1 MDSIGEERE
10 QIEEDIERLN
20 LALQVEG
27 SEVELQ
33 DEDDEDV
40 LCINEDSIEHEDY
53 ESVDTIFS
61 ISSEAKQG
69 VPSEIDQFSGM
80 SEISHL
86 PINAETCLALNRTY
100 QELILESLKKIE
112 LALNENREKQR
123 VLEEGLEMKSAG
135 GSKSTEKQGSK
146 KKCSTMFCK
155 PYFKDKD
162 QKVPP
167 PNTDVQMKKLTQE
180 HKQDVTPPLPWSVA
194 QRCKLQEAVKEEA
207 LKQKLVPIMN
217 RKEVYVERVKNL
229 ESELVKINIDK
240 SELED
245 GDEANLIELNELNER
260 GQKKEQE
267 LAEWQEKIE
276 QLDRDMEKVKETSE
290 IELLFSVDSEK
301 VDWLMI
307 ANFIFGGKREEKE
320 CEIMWNNVL
329 HPSIN
334 KEKWSTQETKHLQEL
349 ANKYNMKNWPAIA
362 HELGTGRTP
371 FQCLQF
377 YQHSL
382 NDAYHN
388 RPWSEEED
396 EMLKEVV
403 DSVRVGNKISF
414 AQVSY
419 FLDGRSQNQCQSRWN
434 QINPTTKRGRWT
446 LQEDC
451 LLMTAVQL
459 HGAKNWR
466 LLQEYV
472 PGRTALQCRDRY
484 NHCLNPA
491 ISSPEPWTY
500 EEDKKLLKHVYAM
513 METGNP
519 VKWIK
524 LASEFP
530 GRTDNQLLG
539 RYKRLQTWE
548 MKTSWLAEQ
557 SKQQRRDLGVME
569 GEQLQTEIMKSEPSV
584 CFQETAQLFP
594 DVVKE
599 DYLKQIVDRRRG
611 DLVVPRPPVMT
622 KNNTRCFKAVWERK
636 KQLHTLVNQHLQNL
650 NSVVPPNGTAIKEF
664 NSFGA
669 LSKDQQKAVQNMMS
683 NQPNQITVRDMLN
696 LTRKITRAENCREA
710 RAKRWEQDILYDEQI
725 KDVLIWKCFHSL
737 LVEKRIGRPRKFYL
751 FSPTGRKPPVAED
764 DEEENVEK
772 ITDITLTLLMNALD
786 LDYEKALMKSKQMD
800 MNDPTVKEDI
810 AFLKRVT
817 PSILPTN
824 TAEKRITNTNIQNVS
839 TISTLTK
846 TGPPRTTSL
855 STARSSSSESRNI
868 PSTSAE
874 QNSQSHKTP
883 STSTGQDSQSQKTP
897 STSTG
902 QNSQSQE
909 TPTSVGQNLAYAQ
922 NKRPD
927 LDQNVQS
934 CVTSQY
940 NVIRQQDK
948 TLSGN
953 GRKRKAEGS
962 NNEEEQIKQK
972 KSKETSSLSNINKD
986 TAENAS
992 DGSNSAKDP
1001 TKSQTVNNSVTGGA
1015 PGTTSNIKQATIST
1029 EQRPTLATKPS
1040 AIPAGARV
1048 IKLPPGVKLKPGDK
1062 IQDILAAH
1070 KASMSSPTGHS
1081 VQGSQNQPTG
1091 RSVQGSQNQP
1101 TGHSVQGSQQN
1112 QPTGHSVQG
1121 SQNQLTGHSVQGSQ
1135 NLPQTQ
1141 TTAAREAT
1149 SSTTVAGGSQTQKQ
1163 SVVVIRPP
1171 SGIQDPNRVKILP
1184 PGTVTTS
1191 AFKSL
1196 LLHRKYLMKKADEV
1210 YSRQFYKIRGEELQK
1225 RITVEL
1231 AKQSGVKVEEDISE
1245 SEYRAGTLSETLH
1258 ATDNSIVSDV
1268 AANLLKKCNK
1278 TNVHKDA
1285 LARVRRSKEYKMLQ
1299 KRFEALFAWPALLS
1313 TVCPEN
1319 VENPAQNKPTSVQNT
1334 KKKNVYPK
1342 VITKKG
1348 TPYTVVDKSE
1358 LSKEPVRRKKVTK
1371 KSYPCVKSKYT
1382 WRRVVMDREIKKIK
1396 REARLKKLQETLEKK
1411 QRGEFQP
1418 QKKTKRIVTT
1428 TSTRKSQRM
1437 AVKRSLP
1444 QLSESHEVSAPKQLK
1459 RLVRKKKQ
1467 GNSEK
1472 KSQDVKNNSFQLL
1485 GDAVVPVALIS
1496 NISSSIANG
1505 SVPSNNGD
1513 NTVSIS
1519 HPFPI
1524 VQSINSISGQISSTG
1539 GGSTLAV
1546 NDGSTIATS
1555 LPLQEGT
1562 LPLVAITDMH
1572 IQTVPSTNGDGEP
1585 PVVFAFLPS
1594 AMGDGQVE
1602 QIQVSESIE
1611 MQGTA
1616 PSINVTQVVP
1626 ESEQK

>member
-1 MDSIGEERE
+1 
-10 QIEEDIERLN
+10 
-20 LALQVEG
+20 
-27 SEVELQ
+27 
-33 DEDDEDV
+33 
-40 LCINEDSIEHEDY
+40 
-53 ESVDTIFS
+53 
-61 ISSEAKQG
+61 
-69 VPSEIDQFSGM
+69 M

-123 VLEEGLEMKSAG
+123 VLEEGLEVKSAG
-135 GSKSTEKQGSK
+135 GSKSTEKQGNK
-146 KKCSTMFCK
+146 RKCSTMFCK

-167 PNTDVQMKKLTQE
+167 PNTDVQMKKMTQE
-180 HKQDVTPPLPWSVA
+180 HKQDITPPLPWSVG

-217 RKEVYVERVKNL
+217 RKEVYVEKVKNL

-240 SELED
+240 SEVEAEGED
-245 GDEANLIELNELNER
+245 GSNLIELNELHER
-260 GQKKEQE
+260 GQKMEQE

-276 QLDRDMEKVKETSE
+276 QLDKDMEKDKKTSE

-349 ANKYNMKNWPAIA
+349 ANKYSMRNWPAIA
-362 HELGTGRTP
+362 QELGTGRTP

-419 FLDGRSQNQCQSRWN
+419 FMDGRSQNQCLARWN
-434 QINPTTKRGRWT
+434 QINPNTKRGRWT

-451 LLMTAVQL
+451 LLMTAVQM

-466 LLQEYV
+466 LVQEYV

-491 ISSPEPWTY
+491 ITSPEPWTY
-500 EEDKKLLKHVYAM
+500 EEDKRLLKHVYTM
-513 METGNP
+513 MDTENA
-519 VKWIK
+519 VKWTK
-524 LASEFP
+524 LALEFP

-569 GEQLQTEIMKSEPSV
+569 GEELQKEIIKKEPSI
-584 CFQETAQLFP
+584 CFQETEQLFP

-599 DYLKQIVDRRRG
+599 DYLKQMEDRKRG
-611 DLVVPRPPVMT
+611 DIVVPRPPVMT

-636 KQLHTLVNQHLQNL
+636 KQLHSLVSQHLQNL
-650 NSVVPPNGTAIKEF
+650 NSAVPHNSTAIKEF
-664 NSFGA
+664 NSLGA
-669 LSKDQQKAVQNMMS
+669 LNKDQQKAVQNMMS

-696 LTRKITRAENCREA
+696 LTRKIARAENCREA
-710 RAKRWEQDILYDEQI
+710 RTKRWEQDILYDEQV

-737 LVEKRIGRPRKFYL
+737 MVEKRIGRPRKFYL
-751 FSPTGRKPPVAED
+751 FSPSGRKPHVAED
-764 DEEENVEK
+764 EEDENVEK

-786 LDYEKALMKSKQMD
+786 LDYKKALMKSKHMD
-800 MNDPTVKEDI
+800 INDPTVKEDI
-810 AFLKRVT
+810 AFLRRVT
-817 PSILPTN
+817 PSILPSN
-824 TAEKRITNTNIQNVS
+824 PAEKRFTSPNIQNVS
-839 TISTLTK
+839 ASPAPTR
-846 TGPPRTTSL
+846 TGPARTTVL
-855 STARSSSSESRNI
+855 STGRSSASES
-868 PSTSAE
+868 
-874 QNSQSHKTP
+874 QNNP
-883 STSTGQDSQSQKTP
+883 STSTAQSSQSQNNPSTSSDKNSQNQNTSSTEQISQSQKTLSP
-897 STSTG
+897 STV
-902 QNSQSQE
+902 QKSQSQN
-909 TPTSVGQNLAYAQ
+909 TPSSTGKNSAGGQN
-922 NKRPD
+922 KGPD
-927 LDQNVQS
+927 LDRNTQS
-934 CVTSQY
+934 SGTRQG
-940 NVIRQQDK
+940 NVICQQDK
-948 TLSGN
+948 TTCMSVN
-953 GRKRKAEGS
+953 TRKRKAGGG
-962 NNEEEQIKQK
+962 EEEQVKQK
-972 KSKETSSLSNINKD
+972 KSKETSSLSNKNKD
-986 TAENAS
+986 SAEYTVNT
-992 DGSNSAKDP
+992 SNKTTVNGT
-1001 TKSQTVNNSVTGGA
+1001 TKSQAGRNSVTTGGA
-1015 PGTTSNIKQATIST
+1015 QTVPNINQATT
-1029 EQRPTLATKPS
+1029 AQRPTTASQPS
-1040 AIPAGARV
+1040 AIPSGTRV

-1070 KASMSSPTGHS
+1070 KASMSPTSQSQQSPPGQS
-1081 VQGSQNQPTG
+1081 VQGSQNP
-1091 RSVQGSQNQP
+1091 
-1101 TGHSVQGSQQN
+1101 
-1112 QPTGHSVQG
+1112 
-1121 SQNQLTGHSVQGSQ
+1121 
-1135 NLPQTQ
+1135 PQTQ
-1141 TTAAREAT
+1141 TTAGREAT
-1149 SSTTVAGGSQTQKQ
+1149 SRGGGSQAQKQ

-1210 YSRQFYKIRGEELQK
+1210 YSRPFYKVRGEELQK
-1225 RITVEL
+1225 RIIMEL
-1231 AKQSGVKVEEDISE
+1231 AKQSGVKVEENVTE
-1245 SEYRAGTLSETLH
+1245 SAHRAGTLTETIH
-1258 ATDNSIVSDV
+1258 AADNSIVSDV
-1268 AANLLKKCNK
+1268 TVNILKKRNK

-1285 LARVRRSKEYKMLQ
+1285 LAKVRRSKEYKMLQ

-1313 TVCPEN
+1313 TICPDN
-1319 VENPAQNKPTSVQNT
+1319 VENPAKSMPTSVQNT

-1358 LSKEPVRRKKVTK
+1358 LNKKDQPVWRKKARK
-1371 KSYPCVKSKYT
+1371 PSYPCVKSKHT
-1382 WRRVVMDREIKKIK
+1382 WRRVVMDRELKKIK
-1396 REARLKKLQETLEKK
+1396 REARMKKLRETLEKK
-1411 QRGEFQP
+1411 RRGEFQP
-1418 QKKTKRIVTT
+1418 KKKEKRTVTT

-1437 AVKRSLP
+1437 VVKRSLP
-1444 QLSESHEVSAPKQLK
+1444 YSSETQEASAPKKLK
-1459 RLVRKKKQ
+1459 RVVRKKNQ
-1467 GNSEK
+1467 GNKAQNS
-1472 KSQDVKNNSFQLL
+1472 DGKNFQLL

-1505 SVPSNNGD
+1505 SIAGGNGE
-1513 NTVSIS
+1513 NTVSVS
-1519 HPFPI
+1519 HPFPV
-1524 VQSINSISGQISSTG
+1524 VQSINSIGGQISSTVG
-1539 GGSTLAV
+1539 GESTLAV
-1546 NDGSTIATS
+1546 SNGPTT

-1572 IQTVPSTNGDGEP
+1572 IQTLPSTSGEGEP

-1594 AMGDGQVE
+1594 ALGDGQLE
-1602 QIQVSESIE
+1602 QIQVTESMEIPGTSSSDNV
-1611 MQGTA
+1611 MQVF
-1616 PSINVTQVVP
+1616 PVSDQ
-1626 ESEQK
+1626 EQIKDIQ